1 MKLYSIIIP
10 VYNRP
15 QEIDELLLS
24 LTNQTYIHFEVIIVE
39 DGSTQTCEHIV
50 EKYQHLLKI
59 YYYKTPNQGPGKAR
73 NYGAQFAK
81 GEYIGTVAK

>member
-24 LTNQTYIHFEVIIVE
+24 LTNQTYM
-39 DGSTQTCEHIV
+39 
-50 EKYQHLLKI
+50 EKS
-59 YYYKTPNQGPGKAR
+59 
-73 NYGAQFAK
+73 
-81 GEYIGTVAK
+81 EYAVTVV